1 MIKRL
6 LAILAIGVAL
16 MACSPAAS
24 SSPDT
29 DTSPAAPSE
38 SVETSPEA
46 SPSAS

>member
-6 LAILAIGVAL
+6 LAILALGAVFA
-16 MACSPAAS
+16 ACSPAADDTTT
-24 SSPDT
+24 SPGT

-38 SVETSPEA
+38 SVEA